1 MTARVTL
8 KEAAAYL
15 LSSDNFLILSHRR
28 PDGDTVGSCAALC
41 RALRALGKQ
50 AWVYANPQFT
60 PKFAPYLEGLVF
72 KATGTSASSAESP
85 VGSRCESRTAM
96 PEATSHAFGRL
107 RQQATEKAFPLGGR
121 CHPASPAS
129 RMTDEGTFDDSPV
142 PCIVSCDIASR
153 SLLPFGMEDAAV
165 ELALDHHGT
174 NDSFAARTHADERRA
189 ACGEVILELLPLL
202 GAALTKEMAEAL
214 YVAIS
219 TDTGCFRYS
228 NVTANTLRCAA
239 ACVDAGAEIFPINRS
254 FFELKR
260 RPRLALE
267 AYLIRT
273 MEYFAEG
280 RVAVSAI
287 PQALMEELGLTEDDV
302 DDISGFGRSIEG
314 VELAVMLR
322 EVEGGQGKIS
332 LRSSPAFNAAAICAR
347 LGGGGHP
354 GAAGASVPGGIPA
367 AREAILKAIGEEIAL

>member
-1 MTARVTL
+1 MTAPVTL
-8 KEAAAYL
+8 REAADFL
-15 LSSDNFLILSHRR
+15 LARDNFLILSHRR
-28 PDGDTVGSCAALC
+28 PDGDTAGSCAALC
-41 RALRALGKQ
+41 RALRALGKR
-50 AWVYANPQFT
+50 AWVYPNPQFT
-60 PKFAPYLEGLVF
+60 QKFAHYLEGLVF
-72 KATGTSASSAESP
+72 EATGN
-85 VGSRCESRTAM
+85 G
-96 PEATSHAFGRL
+96 
-107 RQQATEKAFPLGGR
+107 QQATGDGGTD
-121 CHPASPAS
+121 CHDQSADWS
-129 RMTDEGTFDDSPV
+129 RNDKIGSDPQTFNFQLSTFNL
-142 PCIVSCDIASR
+142 ISCDVASR

-174 NDSFAARTHADERRA
+174 NDGFAARTHADETKA

-202 GAALTKEMAEAL
+202 GAELTKEMAEAL

-228 NVTANTLRCAA
+228 NVTANTFRCAA
-239 ACVDAGAEIFPINRS
+239 ACVEAGAEIFPINRA
-254 FFELKR
+254 FFEIKR

-273 MEYFAEG
+273 MEYFADG

-287 PQALMEELGLTEDDV
+287 PEALMEELGLTEDDV

-322 EVEGGQGKIS
+322 EVEGGKGKIS

-354 GAAGASVPGGIPA
+354 GAAGASVEGGIPA
-367 AREAILKAIGEEIAL
+367 AREAILKAIGEEIEL

>member
-8 KEAAAYL
+8 RAAAEYL
-15 LSSDNFLILSHRR
+15 LAHDKFLLLSHRR
-28 PDGDTVGSCAALC
+28 PDGDAAGSCAALC
-41 RALRALGKQ
+41 RALRALGKE

-60 PKFAPYLEGLVF
+60 PRFAPYLEGLTAETQNA
-72 KATGTSASSAESP
+72 KCKMRNDDATVNCQLST
-85 VGSRCESRTAM
+85 VNYT
-96 PEATSHAFGRL
+96 
-107 RQQATEKAFPLGGR
+107 
-121 CHPASPAS
+121 
-129 RMTDEGTFDDSPV
+129 V
-142 PCIVSCDIASR
+142 VSCDVASR

-165 ELALDHHGT
+165 DLALDHHGT
-174 NDSFAARTHADERRA
+174 NDGFAARTYADEGCA
-189 ACGEVILELLPLL
+189 ACGEVILALLPLL
-202 GAALTKEMAEAL
+202 GVELTKDMAEAL

-239 ACVDAGAEIFPINRS
+239 ACVEAGAEIFPINRA
-254 FFELKR
+254 FFEIKR

-273 MEYFAEG
+273 MEYFAGG

-287 PQALMEELGLTEDDV
+287 PQALMEGLKLTEDDV

-322 EVEGGQGKIS
+322 EVEGGKGKIS
-332 LRSSPAFNAAAICAR
+332 LRTAPGFNAAAICAK

-354 GAAGASVPGGIPA
+354 GAAGASVEGGIPA
-367 AREAILKAIGEEIAL
+367 AREAILKAISEVITL